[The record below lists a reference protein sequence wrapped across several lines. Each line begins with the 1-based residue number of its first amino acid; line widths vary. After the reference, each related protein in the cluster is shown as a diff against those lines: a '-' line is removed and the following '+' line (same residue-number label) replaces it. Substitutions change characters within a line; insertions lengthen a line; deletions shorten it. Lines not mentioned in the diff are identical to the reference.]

1 VAVNLEISG
10 ITAHEPSCLWSG
22 RTGGR
27 VDPHSDQLLV
37 RGFLKYR
44 SSRGWCEI
52 RAAGPNL
59 WFAAA
64 QALGFQIASIRSAF
78 TPFVDLI
85 RPFCGSARVL
95 SAHPRR
101 FNSLPDIV
109 FLDLGSLPWGPGSD
123 KYWEGWRTTHVF
135 FCSGEDTDADDGVRA
150 APPPPC
156 PTGWS
161 SRSVALSHREAG
173 GATSGR
179 WSVVA
184 WYPPLIPF
192 SKPPCRWS
200 HSLGFPCLATS
211 KTGNGLHPTPPRLTV
226 GLRWPWWS
234 GWMVWSKTG
243 GYFLRP
249 I

>member
-1 VAVNLEISG
+1 MAVNLEISG

-64 QALGFQIASIRSAF
+64 QALGFQIALIRSAF

-150 APPPPC
+150 APPRRAPRGGPHGRLHS
-156 PTGWS
+156 PTARQGGQPRADGLWWLGT
-161 SRSVALSHREAG
+161 RLSFH
-173 GATSGR
+173 SL
-179 WSVVA
+179 S
-184 WYPPLIPF
+184 
-192 SKPPCRWS
+192 PCRWS

-226 GLRWPWWS
+226 GLRWPRWS
-234 GWMVWSKTG
+234 GWMVWYKTG